1 MYQEECKLLLIN
13 CAKRRENVTERVAI
27 VEKIVKN
34 RQVEHMEQKMH
45 GTAEYV
51 EQWNARKKKIS
62 VDFMKNRVHIA
73 QKNENEIVK
82 MLKMTKK
89 YWNIVDIRR
98 TAYYDTD
105 MEQVPQYKVP
115 KRKRCKCGTKS
126 GW

>member
-13 CAKRRENVTERVAI
+13 CAKRRENVTEIVAI

-34 RQVEHMEQKMH
+34 RKVEHV
-45 GTAEYV
+45 A
-51 EQWNARKKKIS
+51 QWNARKKKIS

-73 QKNENEIVK
+73 QKNENKIVK

>member
-13 CAKRRENVTERVAI
+13 CAKRRENVTEIVAI

-34 RQVEHMEQKMH
+34 RKVEHMEQKMH

-115 KRKRCKCGTKS
+115 KRKLCKCGTKS
-126 GW
+126 G

>member
-13 CAKRRENVTERVAI
+13 CAKRRENVTEIVAI

-34 RQVEHMEQKMH
+34 RKVEHMEQKMH

-82 MLKMTKK
+82 MR
-89 YWNIVDIRR
+89 V
-98 TAYYDTD
+98 
-105 MEQVPQYKVP
+105 
-115 KRKRCKCGTKS
+115 
-126 GW
+126 

>member
-13 CAKRRENVTERVAI
+13 CAKRRENVTEIVAI

-34 RQVEHMEQKMH
+34 RKVEHMEQKMH

-105 MEQVPQYKVP
+105 MEQVPQDKVP
-115 KRKRCKCGTKS
+115 KRKQCKCGTKR